1 MSNNIESLKPAQIR
15 WLKNFWYNHALDA
28 KAYVNRTRLGGSFAL
43 RNDKELHQYVE
54 DIFSTKDPGGQLCML
69 VGPLGCHADVLWDVG
84 NEHWQHWTTE
94 QTGRTRYA
102 VLETDAVDPMHT
114 TMFQQT
120 VDPTTWK
127 GVLTSDVILNKS
139 NLKLKRTS
147 YNPLWFSHHKE
158 ISEER
163 LSISRVERIPV
174 GRVIEWKTNQLH
186 IGQSFVS
193 CGATYKL
200 HLTVLTKE

>member
-1 MSNNIESLKPAQIR
+1 MELKKTLIE
-15 WLKNFWYNHALDA
+15 WLKDFWYKHVSDVEE
-28 KAYVNRTRLGGSFAL
+28 YVNRTRLGGSFGL

-84 NEHWQHWTTE
+84 NEQWQHWTTE
-94 QTGRTRYA
+94 QPGRTRYV
-102 VLETDAVDPMHT
+102 VLDTDAIDPMHT

-120 VDPTTWK
+120 VDPASWK

-147 YNPLWFSHHKE
+147 YNPLWYSHHKE
-158 ISEER
+158 IFEER
-163 LSISRVERIPV
+163 LSIARVERVPV

-186 IGQSFVS
+186 IGQSFES

-200 HLTVLTKE
+200 HMTILTEE